1 MGGTI
6 LEWQGEFKEIFSP
19 VEDAESHQK
28 ISLGRLPQLDEATSR
43 QVLEYAR
50 VAWNHGTGEWP
61 QMPIHK
67 RIETIESLV
76 FRLREIRDKII
87 EILMW
92 EICKTRKD
100 ATAEFD
106 RTMEFVEA
114 SIAELK
120 SLISREFAIHENGET
135 LGKFLRCP
143 LGVVLALGP
152 SNYPVRCFRVNN
164 ESTQRLFYEVE

>member
-6 LEWQGEFKEIFSP
+6 LDWQGEFKEILSP
-19 VEDAESHQK
+19 IEDVESHQK

-50 VAWNHGTGEWP
+50 VAWDHGRGEWP

-67 RIETIESLV
+67 RIETIENLLI
-76 FRLREIRDKII
+76 RLRGIRDKIV

-120 SLISREFAIHENGET
+120 TLISREFAIHENGET
-135 LGKFLRCP
+135 LGKFLGCP

-152 SNYPVRCFRVNN
+152 SNYPVSFS
-164 ESTQRLFYEVE
+164 E